1 MQLAAC
7 ICVGVLWG
15 CTNSFIKRGSVA
27 AESNPTLSQQQSR
40 FAVVDFW
47 FKLLTTWKFV
57 LPQALNL
64 IGSVCFAI
72 LLGKAPLSFVVPI
85 TNAVS
90 LLANA
95 VTDWASG
102 EHIDLALAAPGVLFL
117 ALGVYLCATA
127 TSSAL

>member
-27 AESNPTLSQQQSR
+27 ADHQASLSQHPARLSI
-40 FAVVDFW
+40 VTFW
-47 FKLLTTWKFV
+47 YNLLTTWKFV

-64 IGSVCFAI
+64 VGSICFAI

-95 VTDWASG
+95 VTDWATG
-102 EHIDLALAAPGVLFL
+102 EQINLTLAAPGVLFL
-117 ALGVYLCATA
+117 AVGVFLCATA
-127 TSSAL
+127 T